1 MKQRIF
7 FVTMDSD
14 IVWNLPCCKKK
25 ISITI
30 VGFLKKKIDLQYNS
44 PSVEE
49 GFVPGRNKLKILV
62 ITKALIFDSPKPI
75 IRHKKTF

>member
-1 MKQRIF
+1 MF
-7 FVTMDSD
+7 GTS
-14 IVWNLPCCKKK
+14 LAKKK
-25 ISITI
+25 KKSITI

-62 ITKALIFDSPKPI
+62 ITKALIFDSPKTI